1 MDLMTSDLFKYMMH
15 RPSYCSENAVRWT
28 AQIALGINAL
38 HDIGIIHRDIKPENI
53 LIDVRENV
61 RIADYGLCYID
72 EYRRPLDREWA
83 YTTSAAGTTS
93 YMAPE
98 VLGNIINPR
107 SEEYYGTPVD
117 WWSLGCVVYQLFSEE
132 HGALFYKK
140 DDILYYVSWCD
151 RISRQHHFFKDFPP
165 IIAELL
171 SGLLDPN
178 LSTRYGF
185 PEVVCHRS
193 FVRSCGESEF
203 TDARSR
209 ARKRKALPNLLPDL
223 QQDQNTAEAEV
234 WHRLASWE
242 GPRVPNIDW
251 VKPTLFSFS

>member
-1 MDLMTSDLFKYMMH
+1 MSPTLK
-15 RPSYCSENAVRWT
+15 
-28 AQIALGINAL
+28 ALGINAL

-72 EYRRPLDREWA
+72 EYRRPLDRERA

-132 HGALFYKK
+132 HRARFASSIPAILLILSFQALFYTK
-140 DDILYYVSWCD
+140 DDILNYVSWCD
-151 RISRQHHFFKDFPP
+151 RKSRQHHFFKDFRPV
-165 IIAELL
+165 IAELL
-171 SGLLDPN
+171 SGVSL
-178 LSTRYGF
+178 
-185 PEVVCHRS
+185 VV
-193 FVRSCGESEF
+193 F
-203 TDARSR
+203 
-209 ARKRKALPNLLPDL
+209 
-223 QQDQNTAEAEV
+223 
-234 WHRLASWE
+234 
-242 GPRVPNIDW
+242 I
-251 VKPTLFSFS
+251 